1 MATMEEN
8 ELKSWKKVGDEM
20 GKKTLKK
27 GAKNMAVRP
36 IFGQPE
42 EGGRPGWPNGW
53 LGRCVA
59 QPVARP

>member
-1 MATMEEN
+1 M
-8 ELKSWKKVGDEM
+8 SSRVGKKVRDEM

-42 EGGRPGWPNGW
+42 EGGRP
-53 LGRCVA
+53 
-59 QPVARP
+59 

>member
-8 ELKSWKKVGDEM
+8 ELKSWQKGGDEM

-36 IFGQPE
+36 IFGHPE
-42 EGGRPGWPNGW
+42 EGGRPGRPQAGHSP
-53 LGRCVA
+53 A
-59 QPVARP
+59 IARP